1 METKKV
7 IKYGCLGCL
16 LVYGV
21 LALIYFGSSFFMMVS
36 DSEKNRPFE
45 VQTDEGIVTLH
56 LGMPKDSVILLLGEP
71 NDKDACSIGNTI
83 NETLKYYYSNDTQ
96 IYDFEFENGKLE
108 SFSQNSY

>member
-21 LALIYFGSSFFMMVS
+21 LALIYFATSFFMMAS

-71 NDKDACSIGNTI
+71 NDKRASSYGNSI
-83 NETLKYYYSNDTQ
+83 NETLKYYYSDDTQ
-96 IYDFEFENGKLE
+96 IYKFEFENGTLE
-108 SFSQNSY
+108 NFYLN